1 MTDIEKLKLAIKA
14 VDIMLAMEKLK
25 ENKKLLKTRKLILKS
40 LSLDEPI
47 IPISL
52 PAPIDYLVMYAQFS

>member
-1 MTDIEKLKLAIKA
+1 MTNAEKLKLALKA
-14 VDIMLAMEKLK
+14 VDIMLDMEKLK

-40 LSLDEPI
+40 LSLDEPF

-52 PAPIDYLVMYAQFS
+52 PVPIDCLVMYAQFS